1 MGHQRL
7 RRTRRSTTVLWVR
20 RTRRS
25 TTVLWVHVGNDF
37 GEFTFEKFTFEKST
51 PGVDFFCKKRPE
63 LVKGLTSSER
73 QLQWSS
79 KCMSAAR
86 SLDSVE
92 RELAEVKAQLAAWVQ
107 KDAERDRE
115 VKAQLAAWVK
125 KDAERDREQLD
136 DCNTFN
142 AAFFPTWRPSRS
154 WAAYHAQFARLSN
167 ANDALEARIDEL
179 EEDLAHR
186 AGLPAAVAAATA
198 AVNALRR

>member
-1 MGHQRL
+1 
-7 RRTRRSTTVLWVR
+7 
-20 RTRRS
+20 
-25 TTVLWVHVGNDF
+25 
-37 GEFTFEKFTFEKST
+37 
-51 PGVDFFCKKRPE
+51 
-63 LVKGLTSSER
+63 
-73 QLQWSS
+73 
-79 KCMSAAR
+79 MSAAR

-92 RELAEVKAQLAAWVQ
+92 RELAEVKAQLAAWVQKDAERDREVKAQLAAWVQ